1 MPRGDGRVVAERP
14 RDPRPGQLSTLP
26 QMAAAEE
33 ARLRAVGERY
43 VTSMMVAAESNCKL
57 KEWKLAKRQFLAL
70 SELGHLLTPEHVTTI
85 SRMLALPEMMSAGL
99 LRKARMLDGNTRWV
113 FDDEGASDEP
123 LQGVQ
128 SDKRSVC
135 PLVRTPSEMLDA
147 ALQLAGVGA
156 GAIVADLGCGD
167 GRLLLRAARLGA
179 HAIGFDVNSWC
190 IERSRAAASS
200 AGLSAL
206 VEVIEADM
214 FALDAHPRF
223 LAATVVYVYL
233 VPRVIARLQPLLLA
247 AVARGQQVV
256 IYCTTGAHERPG
268 NELGELRPA
277 ALAMGGLL
285 RLYRRHT
292 GDGP

>member
-1 MPRGDGRVVAERP
+1 MPRGDGRV
-14 RDPRPGQLSTLP
+14 PGPALDTVP

-135 PLVRTPSEMLDA
+135 PLVRTPSEMA
-147 ALQLAGVGA
+147 AQM
-156 GAIVADLGCGD
+156 
-167 GRLLLRAARLGA
+167 
-179 HAIGFDVNSWC
+179 
-190 IERSRAAASS
+190 
-200 AGLSAL
+200 SAL
-206 VEVIEADM
+206 E
-214 FALDAHPRF
+214 HRPT
-223 LAATVVYVYL
+223 LAVRSL
-233 VPRVIARLQPLLLA
+233 ILF
-247 AVARGQQVV
+247 
-256 IYCTTGAHERPG
+256 
-268 NELGELRPA
+268 
-277 ALAMGGLL
+277 
-285 RLYRRHT
+285 
-292 GDGP
+292 